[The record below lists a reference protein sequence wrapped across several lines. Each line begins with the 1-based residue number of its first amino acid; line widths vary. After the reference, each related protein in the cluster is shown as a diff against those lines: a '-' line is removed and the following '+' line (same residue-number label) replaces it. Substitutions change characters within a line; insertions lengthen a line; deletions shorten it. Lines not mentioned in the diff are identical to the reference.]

1 MKRIALFLATNIAVL
16 LVLSVVMRVLGID
29 QMLARN
35 GQDPLALLM
44 MAAVFGF
51 GGAFVSLAM
60 SKWLAKRSMGIH
72 LVVQPANTR
81 EAWLLDTVRRLAT
94 NAGIGMPEV
103 GIFDSPDM
111 NAFATGARRDAAL
124 VAVSSGL
131 LARMS
136 EQEAEAVLG
145 HEITHVANGD
155 MVTLTLVQ
163 GVVNTFV
170 IFLSRIIGGFID
182 GAISGNRDQRR
193 SSGPFYFIIVMVL
206 QLVLG
211 VLASMIVAWFSRM
224 REFRADAGGAQLSSR
239 QAMISALERLQQGQ
253 GTTLPEQLTAFGI
266 TGGKL
271 SRLFASH
278 PPLDVRIAALRD
290 AP

>member
-103 GIFDSPDM
+103 GIFDSPDV

-193 SSGPFYFIIVMVL
+193 SSGPFYFIIVIVL

-253 GTTLPEQLTAFGI
+253 GTALPEQLTAFGI

>member
-1 MKRIALFLATNIAVL
+1 MKRVVLFLATNVAVL

-44 MAAVFGF
+44 MAALFGF
-51 GGAFVSLAM
+51 GGAFISLAM
-60 SKWLAKRSMGIH
+60 SKWMAKRSMG
-72 LVVQPANTR
+72 VQVIEQPRDAR
-81 EAWLLDTVRRLAT
+81 EVWLLDTVRRQAT
-94 NAGIGMPEV
+94 AAGITMPEV
-103 GIFDSPDM
+103 GIFESPEM
-111 NAFATGARRDAAL
+111 NAFATGARRNAAL

-136 EQEAEAVLG
+136 PQEAEAVLG

-170 IFLSRIIGGFID
+170 IFLSRIIGGVID
-182 GAISGNRDQRR
+182 NAISGNRDGRR
-193 SSGPFYFIIVMVL
+193 SGGMAYFMIVMVL
-206 QLVLG
+206 QLLLG
-211 VLASMIVAWFSRM
+211 VLASMIVAWFSRY
-224 REFRADAGGAQLSSR
+224 REFKADAGGATLSSR
-239 QAMISALERLQQGQ
+239 QNMISALERLQQRHAAS
-253 GTTLPEQLTAFGI
+253 LPEQLTAFGI

-278 PPLDVRIAALRD
+278 PPLDVRIAALRN
-290 AP
+290 AR

>member
-103 GIFDSPDM
+103 GIFVSPVM
-111 NAFATGARRDAAL
+111 NAFASGARRDAAL

-278 PPLDVRIAALRD
+278 PPLEVRIAALRD